1 MPLIMNIED
10 ARFVEARFSR
20 ELNILD
26 RRTEFIREMARVIL
40 THNNGYESVWTIANR
55 VYDRHCLP
63 ESLPECLPEK
73 DWRNRDHSDRPART
87 ALSA

>member
-10 ARFVEARFSR
+10 ARFVDARFAR

-26 RRTEFIREMARVIL
+26 HRTEFIREMARVIL
-40 THNNGYESVWTIANR
+40 ANNNSFESAWTIANR
-55 VYDRHCLP
+55 VYERHCSAQAEWL
-63 ESLPECLPEK
+63 
-73 DWRNRDHSDRPART
+73 NRDYSDTPART